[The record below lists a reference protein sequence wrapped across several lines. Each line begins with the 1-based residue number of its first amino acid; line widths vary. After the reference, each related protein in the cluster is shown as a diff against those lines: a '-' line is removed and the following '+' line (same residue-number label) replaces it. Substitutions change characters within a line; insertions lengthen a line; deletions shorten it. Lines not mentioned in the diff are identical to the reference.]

1 MSLGQKGIHLMNSLG
16 RVLALDVGDVRIGVA
31 SSDPLRIIASP
42 YSVITRTTMEKDLEA
57 ICAVIAEREAVRVVV
72 GLPLGIDGTP
82 GAQAGM
88 MLEDVEQLRGVTG
101 VEIVTQDERFSTAGA
116 QRMLIDANVSRKNR
130 KKVIDKIAAQ
140 HILQV
145 HLDRAKRI

>member
-1 MSLGQKGIHLMNSLG
+1 MSSLG

-42 YSVITRTTMEKDLEA
+42 YSVITRTSLDKDLEA
-57 ICAVIAEREAVRVVV
+57 LRDVIAEREAVRVVV

-82 GAQAGM
+82 GPQAAKV
-88 MLEDVEQLRGVTG
+88 LEFIEQLRTVTS

-116 QRMLIDANVSRKNR
+116 QRMLIAANVSRKNR
-130 KKVIDKIAAQ
+130 KKVVDKIAAQ
-140 HILQV
+140 HILQI
-145 HLDRAKRI
+145 HLDRAKRA